1 MVSRSQIHCAHMPI
15 QPTTSTS
22 KPLRVV
28 LATIGSRGDVQPMLA
43 LAQSLRARG
52 HVPVLAAP
60 VNFEHWITSLG
71 FAYAPLGRDMH
82 AFMQDNPEM
91 LTGNTRRM
99 GRGFLRYFRA
109 ELSDQAAQLVQACA
123 GADALVYAGL
133 ALFSGASAASAC
145 GLPAINLQFTTCLL
159 PSGAHPPTIVPW
171 QGLPA
176 WLNRLLWAIQHR
188 AGNAAMLG
196 TVNRMRASLQ
206 LPPVRNVWTHWIDE
220 TALVIAADATVLP
233 ADPRW
238 DKRYSYSNFLYFNDA
253 RALDPELEAWLA
265 DGEPPVFVGF
275 GSMSG
280 AGPQRV
286 ERLLTDALLD
296 TGRRCLLGAG
306 WGGLGKLALPAH
318 WRAVGD
324 VPHALLFPRT
334 AVVVHHGGSG
344 TTAQAL
350 RAGVPQ
356 VVLPLLLDQFH
367 HAHRLHLAGL
377 APKPVPMERVMA
389 AQLSDAVEAALRLP
403 APPRRAM
410 QERLRDSDAGADI
423 VKRVEALAR
432 QRTDA
437 AGASRTVAG

>member
-1 MVSRSQIHCAHMPI
+1 M
-15 QPTTSTS
+15 
-22 KPLRVV
+22 RVV

-60 VNFEHWITSLG
+60 VNFEPWITSLG
-71 FAYAPLGRDMH
+71 FEYAPLGRDMQV
-82 AFMQDNPEM
+82 FMQEHPEM
-91 LTGNTRRM
+91 LTGNTREM
-99 GRGFLRYFRA
+99 GRGFLKYFNA
-109 ELSDQAAQLVQACA
+109 ELSDQAAQLAQACG

-133 ALFSGASAASAC
+133 ALFSGASVASAC

-159 PSGAHPPTIVPW
+159 PSSAHPPTIVPW

-176 WLNRLLWAIQHR
+176 WLNRLLWAMQHH

-196 TVNRMRASLQ
+196 TVNAMRAGLR

-220 TALVIAADATVLP
+220 TALMIAADETVLP
-233 ADPRW
+233 PDPQW
-238 DKRYSYSNFLYFNDA
+238 GKRFTFANFLFFNDA
-253 RALDPELEAWLA
+253 RALAPELDAWLV

-286 ERLLTDALLD
+286 ERLLTDALMD
-296 TGRRCLLGAG
+296 NGRRCLLGAG
-306 WGGLGKLALPAH
+306 WGGLGKLSLPGQ
-318 WRAVGD
+318 WRVVGD
-324 VPHALLFPRT
+324 VPHAQLFPRV
-334 AVVVHHGGSG
+334 AAVVHHGGSG

-367 HAHRLHLAGL
+367 HAHRLYLAGL
-377 APKPVPMERVMA
+377 APKPVPMERVTA
-389 AQLSDAVEAALRLP
+389 AQLRNAVEAALHLP
-403 APPRRAM
+403 APPRMAV
-410 QERLRDSDAGADI
+410 QERLRNSDAGADI
-423 VKRVEALAR
+423 VAR
-432 QRTDA
+432 LERLVLHH
-437 AGASRTVAG
+437 ASPSA